1 MRARPE
7 KGQTVAVSWI
17 RFAAAL
23 SVIWLA
29 AGCGASRA
37 VDDVETTLV
46 EHYIDPLAAAG
57 ITANVEDSCRYASH
71 SAEELWHLDV
81 KLRLDAPPRQVADV
95 LESEG
100 MLVSRDQEPMHVQQ
114 IPGNPRD
121 GWNGV
126 LATSG
131 DGSTLGL
138 VYNNVTHSSWSG
150 AVGWAEVCPTP
161 ED

>member
-1 MRARPE
+1 MA
-7 KGQTVAVSWI
+7 GSWI

-23 SVIWLA
+23 SVVGLA
-29 AGCGASRA
+29 AGCGASRD
-37 VDDVETTLV
+37 VDDVETALV

-57 ITANVEDSCRYASH
+57 ITAKVEDTCRYAEH
-71 SAEELWHLDV
+71 SAEEPWHLEV
-81 KLRLDAPPRQVADV
+81 ELRLDAPPQQVADV

-100 MLVSRDQEPMHVQQ
+100 MVVSRDREPMLVQQ

-131 DGSTLGL
+131 DDSTLGL
-138 VYNNVTHSSWSG
+138 VYNNATHSAWSG
-150 AVGWAEVCPTP
+150 AVGWAEACPTP
-161 ED
+161 QD